1 MTEADAQTSQ
11 RRTKPPLQT
20 VPPGRHDPEGR
31 RRQIIRAAAELIP
44 EVGTAKVTH
53 RLVAQRAG
61 VSLGSTTRYF
71 ASLDEL
77 IGCALEEL
85 AAEID
90 EDLEMLG
97 GMIARDG
104 CEPEVIARHV
114 HEFLTDAE
122 SVRVNIEMY
131 HAAITDSSLQ
141 VLAMRWSEGLQQLL
155 AEHVGSDAAYGVVA
169 VIDGASV
176 HAALSG
182 EPVEF
187 GVLRRVIAGVLALP
201 E

>member
-1 MTEADAQTSQ
+1 MTEAEAQTSQ
-11 RRTKPPLQT
+11 RRAKPPLQT

-77 IGCALEEL
+77 IGSALEEL

-90 EDLEMLG
+90 DDLEMLD
-97 GMIARDG
+97 GMIAREG
-104 CEPEVIARHV
+104 CEPDVIARHV

-187 GVLRRVIAGVLALP
+187 DVLRRVIAGVLALP